1 MSRVITAENVTLVR
15 EFLAPVTTIRWE
27 PVSNTG
33 TLTYQVEEYLF
44 VDGVFSHSKS
54 VGEST
59 ITLESLVNNTY
70 SVEVAPNTFMDIQG
84 GLIMLAFK
92 KAFEQAIEDGLV
104 SLGTF
109 TPTPAE
115 PIPDGPTEEV
125 VP

>member
-27 PVSNTG
+27 PLTNTG
-33 TLTYQVEEYLF
+33 TLTYQVEEFLF
-44 VDGVFSHSKS
+44 VDGKFSHSKS

-59 ITLESLVNNTY
+59 ITLDNLVNNTY
-70 SVEVAPNTFMDIQG
+70 SVEVAPNQFVDIQG

-92 KAFEQAIEDGLV
+92 KAFEQAIENGLV
-104 SLGTF
+104 SLGTV
-109 TPTPAE
+109 TPAPAD
-115 PIPDGPTEEV
+115 PIPDGPAGEV